1 VLYNTKQ
8 RLHVV
13 RWDLQELNV
22 VLQQK
27 RLLPLE
33 KEMQEKKVLR
43 VREND
48 RTYSSFL
55 KLSVYGRKM

>member
-48 RTYSSFL
+48 RIYSSFL
-55 KLSVYGRKM
+55 KLSYYGRKM